1 VLVKTG
7 RPLGG
12 GEGRAVLRAALG
24 AGFLLSVGVA
34 AVVFVVERDASPVGG
49 SAGEAFIIAAF
60 LIALS
65 VALLLGHVVSLA
77 GRAERRA
84 DRAETA
90 TRDNALGR
98 DRFRDFAE
106 SASDWFWETDPD
118 HRYTLISERVAL
130 ILGGDPAR
138 VFGKSLLELERLV
151 EDPEVWREALDDI
164 RAGRAFRDL
173 EIVWIDDAEKTF
185 VCRVSG
191 RPVFDAQGAF
201 AGYRGSGVDVTV
213 DTLALMEARVT
224 REVVQDALD
233 SISEGFVLFS
243 SDGRLLFCN
252 DQYRKAYPNI
262 ADLLLPGIT
271 FAEILRTAADRSN
284 IEEAR
289 ENIGSWI
296 QERIERHLGK
306 ASPADRFLS
315 NGRWYRI
322 SEHATPSGGIVKLLT
337 DITELKEREQELA
350 GHIVAATENETLY
363 RQLFELAPYGVVFWD
378 GDCVR
383 FSNSSAAAIV
393 GAAEG
398 EALVGRRLA
407 DFLEDG
413 AATEDKLMG
422 AAESEIRRVPRT
434 VIQSSGERRD
444 VELSAFPAVFR
455 KEPTVLLFI
464 DDVTDRKR
472 VEEELQRSQK
482 MEAVGRMAGGVAHEF
497 NNLLTAIGGFARLAE
512 REPGDAER
520 VVTCVREIAKASDR
534 AAALTGQLL
543 DFSRRRVTEEATITR
558 LGDVVEDL
566 RVFLKP
572 LMSAGVDLSVEV
584 RAPDLHAVV
593 NPVTLNQAVLN
604 LAINGRDAM
613 PNGGRLSIVLDEF
626 VPDATLLARH
636 EQLKSGRCAVISVGD
651 TGTGIPDEIRDR
663 IWEPF
668 FTTKELGKGTGLGL
682 SMVYGAAS
690 QVGGMADFTTEL
702 GVGTTFRIILP
713 VCDPPADS
721 DEEMVGGLSPDD
733 GSALNVLL
741 VDDEDAV
748 RAYLKLVLEEA
759 GCHIVEA
766 RDGQDA
772 VEKFDE
778 AGGLFDLV
786 VTDVAMPRMNGAD
799 LARALSE
806 RNPYLRMLFLTGFAS
821 RDLASSLTGRDEWRL
836 LMKPVAPND
845 LMRAIRDL
853 VGTEAE

>member
-1 VLVKTG
+1 MKTG
-7 RPLGG
+7 RPPDG
-12 GEGRAVLRAALG
+12 GEERAVSRAAVS
-24 AGFLLSVGVA
+24 AGVLLVIATAFPFLPPSVLDVPREAAGWVSLLAAAGSVLLLSR
-34 AVVFVVERDASPVGG
+34 VVR
-49 SAGEAFIIAAF
+49 
-60 LIALS
+60 
-65 VALLLGHVVSLA
+65 LA
-77 GRAERRA
+77 GAARDRAARAEERLR
-84 DRAETA
+84 DTA
-90 TRDNALGR
+90 FGR

-106 SASDWFWETDPD
+106 SASDWFWETGPD
-118 HRYTLISERVAL
+118 HHYTLISERVAL
-130 ILGGDPAR
+130 ILGRDPR
-138 VFGKSLLELERLV
+138 EVFGEGLLDLERLA
-151 EDPEVWREALDDI
+151 EDPEIWREALGDI

-173 EIVWIDDAEKTF
+173 EIVWVDETEKTF
-185 VCRVSG
+185 VCRVSA
-191 RPVFDAQGAF
+191 RPVFDAEGAF
-201 AGYRGSGVDVTV
+201 RGYRGSGVDVTV
-213 DTLALMEARVT
+213 DTLSLMEARVT

-252 DQYRKAYPNI
+252 DQYRKAYPSI
-262 ADLLLPGIT
+262 ADVLLPGIT

-296 QERIERHLGK
+296 QERIKRHLGRT
-306 ASPADRFLS
+306 SPADRFLS

-350 GHIVAATENETLY
+350 GHIVAATENGTLY

-378 GDCVR
+378 GDTVR
-383 FSNSSAAAIV
+383 FSNSSAIAIV
-393 GAAEG
+393 GLGEG
-398 EALVGRRLA
+398 EKLEGRRLA
-407 DFLEDG
+407 DFVEDG
-413 AATEDKLMG
+413 AAVEEKLLA
-422 AAESEIRRVPRT
+422 AAEREIRRAPGT
-434 VIQSSGERRD
+434 VIRPDGERRD

-497 NNLLTAIGGFARLAE
+497 NNMLTAIGGFARLAE
-512 REPGDAER
+512 RDPGDAER

-558 LGDVVEDL
+558 LGDVVEGL

-572 LMSAGVDLSVEV
+572 LMSAGVELSVEV
-584 RAPDLHAVV
+584 RRPDLHAVV
-593 NPVTLNQAVLN
+593 NPVTLSQAVLN

-613 PNGGRLSIVLDEF
+613 PNGGSLTVVLDEF
-626 VPDATLLARH
+626 VPDAGLLKRYDN
-636 EQLKSGRCAVISVGD
+636 LKPGRYGVVLVTD
-651 TGTGIPDEIRDR
+651 TGTGIPEEIRDR

-682 SMVYGAAS
+682 SMVYGTATQA
-690 QVGGMADFTTEL
+690 GGLADFTTEL
-702 GVGTTFRIILP
+702 GRGTTFRIILP
-713 VCDPPADS
+713 VRDPPPAS
-721 DEEMVGGLSPDD
+721 EEEIVGGRLTPEE
-733 GSALNVLL
+733 GEELNVLL

-748 RAYLKLVLEEA
+748 RAYLKLTLEEA
-759 GCHIVEA
+759 GCRVVDA
-766 RDGQDA
+766 RDGLDA
-772 VEKFDE
+772 LEKFDE

-786 VTDVAMPRMNGAD
+786 VTDVAMPRMNGAE
-799 LARALSE
+799 LARELSE

-821 RDLASSLTGRDEWRL
+821 RDLASSLTRRDEWRL
-836 LMKPVAPND
+836 MMKPVAPND
-845 LMRAIRDL
+845 LARAIRDL

>member
-1 VLVKTG
+1 VRVTTG

-12 GEGRAVLRAALG
+12 GEGRAVRRA
-24 AGFLLSVGVA
+24 VWGVA
-34 AVVFVVERDASPVGG
+34 ALLLFGIAVAAFVVGRGAPSIGG
-49 SAGEAFIIAAF
+49 SSDTVLIAIALLVGASLAF
-60 LIALS
+60 LLVRVVWIADK
-65 VALLLGHVVSLA
+65 AA
-77 GRAERRA
+77 TRA
-84 DRAETA
+84 DRAEA
-90 TRDNALGR
+90 AARDNALGR
-98 DRFRDFAE
+98 DRFRDFAQ
-106 SASDWFWETDPD
+106 SASDWFWEAGPD

-130 ILGGDPAR
+130 ILGSDPAE
-138 VFGKSLLELERLV
+138 VFGKSLFELERLV
-151 EDPEVWREALDDI
+151 EDPEVWRDTLDDI

-173 EIVWIDDAEKTF
+173 EIVWVDDAEKTF

-191 RPVFDAQGAF
+191 RPVFDAEGAF

-262 ADLLLPGIT
+262 ADVLLPGIT

-378 GDCVR
+378 GDSVR
-383 FSNSSAAAIV
+383 FSNSSAQAIV
-393 GAAEG
+393 GLAEG
-398 EALVGRRLA
+398 ETLVDRGLA

-413 AATEDKLMG
+413 AATEDKLLG
-422 AAESEIRRVPRT
+422 AAESEIRRVPRA
-434 VIQSSGERRD
+434 VIRPTGERRD

-512 REPGDAER
+512 RDPGDAER

-543 DFSRRRVTEEATITR
+543 DFSRRRVTEEATITH

-572 LMSAGVDLSVEV
+572 LMSAGIDLSVEV

-593 NPVTLNQAVLN
+593 NPVTLSQAVLN

-613 PNGGRLSIVLDEF
+613 PNGGSLSIVLDEF
-626 VPDATLLARH
+626 VPEAALLKRH
-636 EQLKSGRCAVISVGD
+636 DQLKPGRHAVISVAD
-651 TGTGIPDEIRDR
+651 TGTGIPEGIRDR

-682 SMVYGAAS
+682 SMVYGTAS

-702 GVGTTFRIILP
+702 GAGTTFRIVLP
-713 VCDPPADS
+713 VCDPPDRTDA
-721 DEEMVGGLSPDD
+721 EIVVGLSPDD
-733 GSALNVLL
+733 GEQLNVLL
-741 VDDEDAV
+741 VDDEEAV

-759 GCHIVEA
+759 GCSIVEA

-786 VTDVAMPRMNGAD
+786 VTDVAMPRMNGAE
-799 LARALSE
+799 LARELSE
-806 RNPYLRMLFLTGFAS
+806 RNPYVRMLFLTGFAS

-853 VGTEAE
+853 VGTSAE